1 MPASNVL
8 DILGVIIAV
17 AVLLFLA
24 VAFTYLVAPQFL
36 DRRLRGLGLHRG
48 IGVLTAANVF
58 RALGKLGGFMVLLG
72 ALFRWQQHSQKLQ
85 LISTILREKLTIAS
99 QNSKCAVR
107 APTQNVLEMT
117 ASQKMA
123 KINASNLLRHTKNV
137 SEKLDS
143 TFKQHYVFLHFSWR
157 IPYFSTRGPNVI
169 HSALTFSHYF

>member
-58 RALGKLGGFMVLLG
+58 RALSKLGGFMVLLG
-72 ALFRWQQHSQKLQ
+72 VITLAMVWFNAWPRGW
-85 LISTILREKLTIAS
+85 LIPAIQELVMAAILLG
-99 QNSKCAVR
+99 VG
-107 APTQNVLEMT
+107 
-117 ASQKMA
+117 
-123 KINASNLLRHTKNV
+123 
-137 SEKLDS
+137 
-143 TFKQHYVFLHFSWR
+143 
-157 IPYFSTRGPNVI
+157 YFGSRGP
-169 HSALTFSHYF
+169 SGKA